1 MEESWEREHSRKRK
15 AGLGF
20 QQGGTDQA
28 EEAARHYNKLHDRHR
43 SLTGGSDILTLRNL
57 HNWIKS
63 VLIARHMRS
72 GASVLDLAC
81 GKGGDM
87 LKFKVGGCARY
98 VGVDIAIESVRDAVG
113 RYNGAHGRQPMPFEA
128 FFYAADFADAALAAA
143 LPTGLLFHLVSC
155 QFALHYSFS
164 SEERAAALL
173 ANVSSR
179 LLPGGIFLGTT
190 ADANVLVRRL
200 RASEGLSFGNPHYR
214 AVFPPEAAS
223 KAFPPSQPFGHS
235 YRFTLQE
242 AVDDCREF
250 LVPMGTLRA
259 LAASHGLELVSS
271 DNFCDFFAAE
281 AERNRPL
288 LERMRAALSGEG
300 EGALACRL
308 ETSGARA
315 CE

>member
-179 LLPGGIFLGTT
+179 LLPGAPSASAPRLILDASPTRAPPPRGIFLGTT

-259 LAASHGLELVSS
+259 LAASHG
-271 DNFCDFFAAE
+271 
-281 AERNRPL
+281 R
-288 LERMRAALSGEG
+288 GQ
-300 EGALACRL
+300 
-308 ETSGARA
+308 
-315 CE
+315 